1 MSTKKALRNFLLIT
15 IVALIFNAFIWV
27 DLGSAKA
34 LEFLGGYVIELSLSV
49 DNLFLFLLV
58 FSSFGIK
65 REYQKRIL
73 NYGIIGAIILRL
85 IFILLGVA
93 VVSKFQWILYVFGL
107 LLILSGYKIIANKEK
122 EESVEDSKLI
132 KLLKKF
138 IPVTEELHGEK
149 FFVKIGKVMH
159 ATPLFAILF
168 LIEGS
173 DILFAI
179 DSIPAIFAITT
190 DPFIV
195 YTSNILAI
203 LGLRNL
209 YFLLE
214 KLQSTFEY
222 VKYGVGFVLLFTG
235 LKLALSFKIHIPI
248 LASILIIVGILGLSV
263 LFSMFMN
270 KKKASKNIEA

>member
-1 MSTKKALRNFLLIT
+1 MSTKKALSRFLLIT
-15 IVALIFNAFIWV
+15 FITLIINALIWHYM
-27 DLGSAKA
+27 GSDKA
-34 LEFLGGYVIELSLSV
+34 LQFLGGYVIELSLSV

-58 FSSFGIK
+58 FTSFGIK
-65 REYQKRIL
+65 AEYQKRVL
-73 NYGIIGAIILRL
+73 SYGIIGAIILRL
-85 IFILLGVA
+85 IFIMLGVA
-93 VVSKFQWILYVFGL
+93 VVNKFQWILYVFGV
-107 LLILSGYKIIANKEK
+107 LLIASGYKIVANKEK
-122 EESVEDSKLI
+122 EESLEDSKLL

-138 IPVTEELHGEK
+138 IPITNELHQEK
-149 FFVKIGKVMH
+149 FFVRINNVLH

-179 DSIPAIFAITT
+179 DSIPAIFSITT

-214 KLQSTFEY
+214 RLQSTFEY

-235 LKLALSFKIHIPI
+235 LKLALSFKIHISI
-248 LASILIIVGILGLSV
+248 VASILVIISILGLSV
-263 LFSMFMN
+263 LFSMF
-270 KKKASKNIEA
+270 KNRQKELQG

>member
-1 MSTKKALRNFLLIT
+1 VN
-15 IVALIFNAFIWV
+15 
-27 DLGSAKA
+27 LGSAKA
-34 LEFLGGYVIELSLSV
+34 LEFIGGYVIELSLSV

-65 REYQKRIL
+65 REYQKRVL

-270 KKKASKNIEA
+270 KRKASKNIEA

>member
-1 MSTKKALRNFLLIT
+1 MSTKKALSRFSLIAF
-15 IVALIFNAFIWV
+15 IALIVNVCIWYYM
-27 DLGSAKA
+27 GPAKA

-58 FSSFGIK
+58 FSGFGIK
-65 REYQKRIL
+65 AEYQKRVL

-107 LLILSGYKIIANKEK
+107 LLIVSGYKIVANKEK
-122 EESVEDSKLI
+122 EDSLEDSKLL

-138 IPVTEELHGEK
+138 IPVTNELHEEK
-149 FFVKIGKVMH
+149 FFVRINNVLH

-214 KLQSTFEY
+214 RLQSTFEY

-235 LKLALSFKIHIPI
+235 LKLALSFKFHISI
-248 LASILIIVGILGLSV
+248 AASILIIVSILGLSV

-270 KKKASKNIEA
+270 RRKELQS

>member
-1 MSTKKALRNFLLIT
+1 MNTKKALRHFFLIT
-15 IVALIFNAFIWV
+15 LIALIFNAFIWYN
-27 DLGSAKA
+27 LGSSKA

-65 REYQKRIL
+65 AEYQKRVL
-73 NYGIIGAIILRL
+73 NYGIIGAVILRL

-93 VVSKFQWILYVFGL
+93 IVNKFQWILYVFGII
-107 LLILSGYKIIANKEK
+107 LIFSGYKIVANKED
-122 EESVEDSKLI
+122 EEVNLEDSKLI

-138 IPVTEELHGEK
+138 IPVTNELHNEK
-149 FFVKIGKVMH
+149 FFVRIDKVLY

-179 DSIPAIFAITT
+179 DSIPAVFAITT

-214 KLQSTFEY
+214 RLQSTFEY
-222 VKYGVGFVLLFTG
+222 VKHGVGFVLLFTG
-235 LKLALSFKIHIPI
+235 LKLALSFKLHIPI
-248 LASILIIVGILGLSV
+248 LASILIIVSILGVSV
-263 LFSMFMN
+263 LFSIFMN
-270 KKKASKNIEA
+270 KKNSLKILK